1 MPQRSEVILLY
12 LIDLFFG
19 WQRWEI
25 SSNFRI
31 LDPWLN
37 CAENFCF
44 SLRSK
49 MYIRRNLYRLPKIS
63 FYRLLMFL
71 FYADDIK
78 SNKMIVKYI
87 TINANF
93 LNSSEF
99 FPDNMMN
106 RINNIVATPGDYF
119 YLSSTLINI
128 SFTNLSFRDFVGEKK
143 RYKFQRNN
151 RAIWDI
157 IVHRGPYVYI
167 LADMFSSLTKKCR
180 WR

>member
-1 MPQRSEVILLY
+1 MRNFLQ
-12 LIDLFFG
+12 F
-19 WQRWEI
+19 
-25 SSNFRI
+25 SNSR
-31 LDPWLN
+31 LN

-44 SLRSK
+44 SLRSE
-49 MYIRRNLYRLPKIS
+49 MYIRRNLSYRFSKVS

-71 FYADDIK
+71 FYAGDIK

-87 TINANF
+87 SINANL

-106 RINNIVATPGDYF
+106 WINNIIATSGNYF

-128 SFTNLSFRDFVGEKK
+128 YRSAYLSCRDFVDEKK
-143 RYKFQRNN
+143 GYKFQRNN

-157 IVHRGPYVYI
+157 IVHHGPYVYI
-167 LADMFSSLTKKCR
+167 LVDMFSSLTKKCR